1 MTTTKTYLKEWQQAI
16 QIEIGYLKKY
26 GSTKYRVANGHL
38 LSTGD
43 AYTYYFE
50 SSSFLKIP
58 VGASIKLEWDGVK
71 HNGRV
76 LSSEGKNIILSFD
89 RSFGDLI
96 HEAFLFHDPWELLE
110 ELIARL
116 DDMKKSKIKR
126 ARIKKLM
133 DPSMPPKHPAA
144 DGKSSV
150 HELYV
155 RSKYN
160 PVTFVW
166 GPPGTGKT
174 YTLARTAANHYFK
187 GKRVLILSHS
197 NSAVDVLMKEI
208 AIFIHKK
215 QKFKEGELLRYGT
228 GSGETAFPVPLTTS
242 ELLIQKDPV
251 LSKDRQQLLDERKL
265 IKKDL
270 SDSFSK
276 RDSNQLLDL
285 ETKISRVFEKIRK
298 QESEFVKEAFI
309 VGTTL
314 AKAASDSTIYED
326 EFDVVI
332 VDETSMAYVPQ
343 AAFAASL
350 GRRVILCGDF
360 KQLPPIASS
369 RHELVEKWLK
379 EDIFIRSGAA
389 DIKQELHPHMLLLKE
404 QRRMHPE
411 ISAFSNQYVYQNQ
424 VGDHESVKNS
434 RNQLVLNAPFPGR
447 ASILLDASHTGE
459 HCMKERTSHSKFNL
473 WQLLL
478 SFQSIHEA
486 YLSGVKSIGY
496 VTPYRAQAS
505 LMQQLLGDLFEE
517 ELLNTDILAATVH
530 KFQGSERDVMIF
542 DSVDSFP
549 ENRAGMLTTGKDSVR
564 LINVAI
570 TRTKGKFIHV
580 SNSDFIRQNV
590 YRSKALRQLVDHQE
604 KHHQTVSHQQI
615 GQWIQHHHPK
625 LKWMHALKQEPLFKD
640 IRSSK
645 NKIILSLPKSIS
657 LQKDLTDVLKTVQ
670 HSLTIISE
678 KKPEIPCRWI
688 QENLTFPFVIIDD
701 QLLWLG
707 QPFEGATRL
716 QPPYVAARLNSEKTV
731 KHFLTQ
737 ISYS

>member
-242 ELLIQKDPV
+242 ELLMQKDPV

-707 QPFEGATRL
+707 QPFEGANRL

-737 ISYS
+737 ISFS